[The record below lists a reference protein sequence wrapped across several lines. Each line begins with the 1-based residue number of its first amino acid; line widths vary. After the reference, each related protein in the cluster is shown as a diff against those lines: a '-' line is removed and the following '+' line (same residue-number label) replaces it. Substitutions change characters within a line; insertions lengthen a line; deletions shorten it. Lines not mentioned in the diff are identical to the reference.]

1 MDDDDRRGIAGL
13 AETEELP
20 WRWFGSMS
28 GHFYFPG
35 AINNNQLISDALD
48 ETPLVGGVTQD
59 HFERYVAILRTA
71 FEKAGRGTATRLLAF
86 KRPDYFV
93 CLDEMNRRKLCE
105 EFEIP
110 KSVMLDDYWEKVVQR
125 ILDSNWWNSPE
136 PKNELE
142 RHIWRCRAAF
152 LDVKFYEPKQ

>member
-1 MDDDDRRGIAGL
+1 MEEARRLFNQHQHFHQMDDDDRRGIAGL

-59 HFERYVAILRTA
+59 HFERYVAIIRTA

-86 KRPDYFV
+86 KRSD
-93 CLDEMNRRKLCE
+93 
-105 EFEIP
+105 
-110 KSVMLDDYWEKVVQR
+110 
-125 ILDSNWWNSPE
+125 
-136 PKNELE
+136 
-142 RHIWRCRAAF
+142 
-152 LDVKFYEPKQ
+152 